1 MAVTI
6 EVDKETVVSLLE
18 RVSRLEQRVT
28 ELENQG
34 KDQKATTGAA
44 QKHQP
49 YHPGTPEH
57 DDAGGYAPTKKSSSM
72 DAGGYA
78 PTKKSSSM
86 DLPDHI
92 SSQTTPVHNKRWDER
107 QPLKPQRRVEEPDD
121 NEVFATSQ
129 HIAMRRQGRRG
140 FGSDQWRFHAT
151 AQCSGLRASNGTKP
165 LSFGEALS
173 LGFSPCRICLP
184 SGCNR

>member
-6 EVDKETVVSLLE
+6 EVDKETVVALLE

-57 DDAGGYAPTKKSSSM
+57 DDAGGYAPIFY
-72 DAGGYA
+72 GCWRLR
-78 PTKKSSSM
+78 P
-86 DLPDHI
+86 
-92 SSQTTPVHNKRWDER
+92 NK
-107 QPLKPQRRVEEPDD
+107 
-121 NEVFATSQ
+121 EVLFYGFA
-129 HIAMRRQGRRG
+129 
-140 FGSDQWRFHAT
+140 
-151 AQCSGLRASNGTKP
+151 
-165 LSFGEALS
+165 
-173 LGFSPCRICLP
+173 
-184 SGCNR
+184 